1 MSQRFNGARARR
13 RRYELGLTVEQL
25 ADAIGAP
32 KSYISQIETGAF
44 APGPA
49 RFAALVHA
57 LDIETPPERWTND
70 GWEGSA
76 A

>member
-1 MSQRFNGARARR
+1 MSQRFNGALARR

-32 KSYISQIETGAF
+32 KSYISQIENGTF

-49 RFAALVHA
+49 RFAALVDA
-57 LDIETPPERWTND
+57 LRIEVPSALWVKK
-70 GWEGSA
+70 EGSA

>member
-1 MSQRFNGARARR
+1 MSQRFNGALARR
-13 RRYELGLTVEQL
+13 RRYELGLTVAQL

-49 RFAALVHA
+49 RFAALVDA
-57 LDIETPPERWTND
+57 LHIKNPKDLWTTTK
-70 GWEGSA
+70 GA